1 MTRVSSPAV
10 AEHPGRGAPVRHRA
24 PLYVNHFTYV
34 RESVM
39 NLLMPDLGKAVY
51 FLIGAYFGGK
61 LLSKV
66 GLKG

>member
-1 MTRVSSPAV
+1 
-10 AEHPGRGAPVRHRA
+10 
-24 PLYVNHFTYV
+24 
-34 RESVM
+34 M
-39 NLLMPDLGKAVY
+39 NILMPDLGKAVY